1 MIRRPTS
8 IFFMTFIAVLSC
20 LAMPAL
26 AVPQDGSGVNGGTVE
41 IGSLSDRFESLDK
54 LGNSLT
60 DEESVVIE
68 TRVGVLV
75 SANRALN
82 DSEVSFT
89 GEAVGDI
96 VNADEGHKWV
106 NIRGSSNSA
115 ISVYMPDDLAK
126 LIQNVGDY
134 HMTGTTLK
142 ITGTYHI
149 ACLEH
154 EGELDVHAS
163 TAEVTDNGGPVTH
176 MVAPGR
182 LEAAFVLCIVAGLL
196 LMAFLLVRRYLQRRD
211 DHDSL

>member
-1 MIRRPTS
+1 M
-8 IFFMTFIAVLSC
+8 
-20 LAMPAL
+20 
-26 AVPQDGSGVNGGTVE
+26 
-41 IGSLSDRFESLDK
+41 
-54 LGNSLT
+54 
-60 DEESVVIE
+60 
-68 TRVGVLV
+68 

-82 DSEVSFT
+82 GSEVSFT

-149 ACLEH
+149 ACPEH

>member
-1 MIRRPTS
+1 M
-8 IFFMTFIAVLSC
+8 L
-20 LAMPAL
+20 L
-26 AVPQDGSGVNGGTVE
+26 N
-41 IGSLSDRFESLDK
+41 
-54 LGNSLT
+54 
-60 DEESVVIE
+60 VV
-68 TRVGVLV
+68 
-75 SANRALN
+75 AC
-82 DSEVSFT
+82 
-89 GEAVGDI
+89 I
-96 VNADEGHKWV
+96 VN
-106 NIRGSSNSA
+106 IFS
-115 ISVYMPDDLAK
+115 DDLAK

-149 ACLEH
+149 ACPEH

>member
-8 IFFMTFIAVLSC
+8 IFFMTFIVVLSC

-82 DSEVSFT
+82 GSEVSFT

-134 HMTGTTLK
+134 HMTGTTRSRVDCRSH
-142 ITGTYHI
+142 G
-149 ACLEH
+149 
-154 EGELDVHAS
+154 
-163 TAEVTDNGGPVTH
+163 
-176 MVAPGR
+176 
-182 LEAAFVLCIVAGLL
+182 
-196 LMAFLLVRRYLQRRD
+196 QRRSRD
-211 DHDSL
+211 PHGRSGTSRGGLCAVHRRGTASHGIPARQTLSAEKG